1 MSPEYS
7 RDGEPMRLRVGAGF
21 GDNYYYQMVSY
32 IRKFKG
38 LNAAPATVN
47 GGTLNT
53 ADTAEWAKVSP
64 AFTDILGDTDLRSFP
79 SFCSE
84 FLYVNGTARND
95 LDTAKVSQDAD
106 HLYFHITTA
115 TPLITA
121 DDELW
126 MNLYIDADQNPATG
140 WEGFD
145 YLVNRSRTDK
155 TVSIEKFVDGKWV
168 FEAVGE
174 GEYVLGESSMTVKI
188 SKTALGLEAGKAA
201 SLNFKWADNADIRG
215 DVMAFMELGDT
226 APNDRFV
233 FAYTASTTEDERN
246 STEDT
251 ESESESN
258 TVTEAPTEAPA
269 TEAPTE
275 DVTDEPKKKGCRS
288 TLSVSAGILTA
299 ALMAAVAFSKRKS

>member
-1 MSPEYS
+1 
-7 RDGEPMRLRVGAGF
+7 MRLRDGVGF

-47 GGTLNT
+47 GGSLST
-53 ADTAEWAKVSP
+53 ADNAAWEKVSP
-64 AFTDILGDTDLRSFP
+64 AFTDIIGDTDLRSSP

-95 LDTAKVSQDAD
+95 LDTAKVSQDAN

-126 MNLYIDADQNPATG
+126 MNLYVDADGNPATG

-155 TVSIEKFVDGKWV
+155 AVSIEKFVDGKWV

-174 GEYVLGESSMTVKI
+174 GEYILGESSMTVKI
-188 SKTALGLEAGKAA
+188 PKTALGLEPGKAA
-201 SLNFKWADNADIRG
+201 SLSFKWADNADIRG
-215 DVMAFMELGDT
+215 DIMAFMELGDT

-233 FAYTASTTEDERN
+233 FAYTASTTEDER
-246 STEDT
+246 SKTEDT
-251 ESESESN
+251 ESESN
-258 TVTEAPTEAPA
+258 TVTEAPTDTPA

-275 DVTDEPKKKGCRS
+275 GVTDEPKKKGCRS
-288 TLSVSAGILTA
+288 TLSISAGILA
-299 ALMAAVAFSKRKS
+299 AAVAGAVCLKRKRRAKV